1 MMTDEMTAREREQ
14 LQRFETFRRLA
25 CAILLR
31 RFWVPLAAFALAFLA
46 LDAVV
51 LDRARRADRFEARAV
66 LLYHPRTAER
76 VKALDRKDVFQI
88 LFRPTLK
95 DALAATLSGAAATDA
110 LRQRLRQTV
119 AFRQERDSPNTF
131 NVVVRAE
138 SEASAVERA
147 NAFAE
152 LCLKEYAA
160 YRAADLRRWM
170 ETIDEQRKK
179 LQGRLE
185 ELDAEEDR
193 LVRAT
198 HQPLPERELDRLDET
213 LGKQKAALAEAGVR
227 RAKETARLKRL
238 RADLAATV
246 PAAALGRLDE
256 LKRAQTELAK
266 AEDDVVAA
274 EALYTERNPRLVV
287 ARERRDALAAKYAA
301 FCQAQGLGAIGRDDV
316 AKAETL
322 AGQIRATEAQ
332 EAAAREMCEALQSE
346 IDRNARSLAQ
356 IQEAVPTY
364 ARLRHRREA
373 IQEAL
378 AGTEDTVADIRYLQ
392 ASIPSDFTLVEPV
405 KTAEETPL
413 RTRKKTV
420 AVVLGAGVAAGL
432 VTLLVVLL
440 DVLFGRVRDAREVA
454 FDPEARVLGSLPPP
468 EVPFA
473 SEQEEKRA
481 LDGIYYRFNREA
493 GERRTVL
500 VARLPGAAYSRPL
513 HDVFDWNCAMGGR
526 RFLRIEIVAA
536 QDFAVT
542 DDLRP
547 LGGLLL
553 KGASAFFP
561 VQDVSRLSPGELQLL
576 ANDVKTLGETYDVF
590 VLGRR
595 LPLSNHS
602 IYFEQMLRF
611 CDCAVLFVGA
621 HRTPRASLRQALLR
635 RKEAGKPLFAVV
647 SGERDFEKIRGGRP

>member
-1 MMTDEMTAREREQ
+1 MVMDEMTAREREQ

-31 RFWVPLAAFALAFLA
+31 RFWVPVVAFALAFLA
-46 LDAVV
+46 FDAVL

-76 VKALDRKDVFQI
+76 VRALDRKDLFQI

-95 DALAATLSGAAATDA
+95 DALAARLSGAAATDA

-119 AFRQERDSPNTF
+119 EFRQERDSPNAF

-138 SEASAVERA
+138 SEAAAVARA

-160 YRAADLRRWM
+160 YRTADLRRWM

-238 RADLAATV
+238 RADLATV
-246 PAAALGRLDE
+246 PTAALGRLDE
-256 LKRAQTELAK
+256 LKRAQEELGK

-287 ARERRDALAAKYAA
+287 ARERRAALAAKYAA
-301 FCQAQGLGAIGRDDV
+301 FCQAHGLGAIGRDELT
-316 AKAETL
+316 KAETL
-322 AGQIRATEAQ
+322 VGQIEAAEAQ

-346 IDRNARSLAQ
+346 IERNAKSLAQ

-373 IQEAL
+373 IQTSL

-413 RTRKKTV
+413 MTRKKTV
-420 AVVLGAGVAAGL
+420 AVVLGAGVAAGF
-432 VTLLVVLL
+432 VALLVVLL
-440 DVLFGRVRDAREVA
+440 GVLFGRVRDAREVA
-454 FDPEARVLGSLPPP
+454 FSPEARVLGSLPPP

-481 LDGIYYRFNREA
+481 LNGLCYRFSREA
-493 GERRTVL
+493 GDARTVL
-500 VARLPGAAYSRPL
+500 VARLPGATYSRPL
-513 HDVFDWNCAMGGR
+513 HDAFDWNCAMGGKR
-526 RFLRIEIVAA
+526 LLRIEIVAA

-553 KGASAFFP
+553 KGTEAFFP

-576 ANDVKTLGETYDVF
+576 ANDVKELGKTYDVV

-595 LPLSNHS
+595 TPLSNHS

-621 HRTPRASLRQALLR
+621 RRTPRASLRQALVR
-635 RKEAGKPLFAVV
+635 RKEADKPLFAVV
-647 SGERDFEKIRGGRP
+647 SGERDPEKVRGGQP